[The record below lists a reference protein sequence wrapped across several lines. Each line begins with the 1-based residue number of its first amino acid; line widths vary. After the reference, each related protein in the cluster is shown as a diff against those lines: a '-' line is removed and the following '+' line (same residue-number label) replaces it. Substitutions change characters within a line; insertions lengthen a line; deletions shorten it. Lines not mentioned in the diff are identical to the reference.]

1 MPVMPLHIQE
11 QQLRSFPTSTSTP
24 IIQEPDQHEHSSGSQ
39 HTLVEDESVE
49 QGDHPLS
56 QLDLSED
63 DGERPPLLHVHPAV
77 PAGAEQHHSPN
88 LESKMKSLLKEWWLE
103 IAMSALSILLFTAI
117 VFLLQQYDKHP
128 MPSWSFHL
136 NVNSLVAIL
145 STFLRS
151 ALFMILAQGLFNI
164 TRHLSIFANKSIY
177 SN

>member
-1 MPVMPLHIQE
+1 MPLHIQE
-11 QQLRSFPTSTSTP
+11 QQLLSFPMSTSTL
-24 IIQEPDQHEHSSGSQ
+24 IIQEPYQHENSSGSQ

-56 QLDLSED
+56 QLGLSED
-63 DGERPPLLHVHPAV
+63 DGERPPLLHVHPAK
-77 PAGAEQHHSPN
+77 AEQHRSP
-88 LESKMKSLLKEWWLE
+88 KSQNISILKEWRLE
-103 IAMSALSILLFTAI
+103 IATSALSILLFTAI
-117 VFLLQQYDKHP
+117 VFLLMRYDKHP

-151 ALFMILAQGLFNI
+151 CLFMILAQGLFNI
-164 TRHLSIFANKSIY
+164 TRHLSRSTDESIY